1 MFSRFAVVV
10 VLGVAGLSIPQP
22 VSAACRLSAGPTL
35 VGEKSGNPEQE
46 TFGYA
51 CGEFGSPTTTSA
63 LAGRG
68 NQVAR
73 VGPDFAETEKET
85 IGFVSVAPAR

>member
-1 MFSRFAVVV
+1 MFSRIGVVV
-10 VLGVAGLSIPQP
+10 VLGLAGLSIPQA
-22 VSAACRLSAGPTL
+22 VSAVCRPSTDPTL

-51 CGEFGSPTTTSA
+51 CRELGSPATTAA

-68 NQVAR
+68 DQVAR
-73 VGPDFAETEKET
+73 VGPDFGESEKET